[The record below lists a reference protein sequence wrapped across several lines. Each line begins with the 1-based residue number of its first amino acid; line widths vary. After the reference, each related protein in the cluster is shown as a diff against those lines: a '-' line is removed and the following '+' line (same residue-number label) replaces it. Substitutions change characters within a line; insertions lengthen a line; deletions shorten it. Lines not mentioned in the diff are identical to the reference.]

1 MSFESVMGL
10 SGHTSTLAVSLES
23 VMELASCEVYFQTTD
38 VHLKVTHKFF
48 INVSHAQLDQ
58 WINNLERKK
67 QGNVTI
73 KIH

>member
-38 VHLKVTHKFF
+38 VHLKVTHKSF
-48 INVSHAQLDQ
+48 INVSHAQLD
-58 WINNLERKK
+58 
-67 QGNVTI
+67 
-73 KIH
+73 